1 MYLKSGLKNNKAV
14 IIAGWVSIILNI
26 LLFGIK
32 YYAGIVSNS
41 VALTADA
48 WHTLTDSFSSI
59 VLLAAVY
66 IASKPAKKK
75 RPYGYGRV
83 EWVGTIIIG
92 VLLAVIA
99 FKFFHESINRLINN
113 EKPDYN
119 TVAIVVTIISL
130 VVKEIMARYSFFV
143 AKKANSSTLKADAWH
158 HRSDAISSLVIL
170 SGIYAGKYFPYL
182 DGILGILVSLLIAY
196 AAYETFTSVIN
207 LIIGEEPP
215 EELINKLKKISK
227 QLFDTDLKIH
237 HVNMHHYGKHIEIT
251 FHICL
256 PGNMSLKEVHN
267 ISHKFEEEIKKQ
279 LNIYSTIHV
288 DDYQQCKTHNPNMQ
302 FY

>member
-1 MYLKSGLKNNKAV
+1 MSNQKAV
-14 IIAGWVSIILNI
+14 ILAGWVSIVLNL

-59 VLLAAVY
+59 VLLASVY
-66 IASKPAKKK
+66 IANKPAKKN
-75 RPYGYGRV
+75 RPFGYGRV

-99 FKFFHESINRLINN
+99 FKFFHESLNRLIDK

-130 VVKEIMARYSFFV
+130 LVKELMAQYSFYV
-143 AKKANSSTLKADAWH
+143 AKKAQNNTLKADAWH
-158 HRSDAISSLVIL
+158 HRSDAVSSLVIL
-170 SGIYAGKYFPYL
+170 AGIFAGKYFTYL
-182 DGILGILVSLLIAY
+182 DGILGLLVSLLIAY

-207 LIIGEEPP
+207 LIIGEEPS
-215 EELINKLKKISK
+215 EEMVKNIEKVIENNYGNNLRLHH
-227 QLFDTDLKIH
+227 IH
-237 HVNMHHYGKHIEIT
+237 MHNYGKHIEVT

-256 PGNMSLKEVHN
+256 PGDMPLKQVHN
-267 ISHKFEEEIKKQ
+267 ITDKLEKNIKTELKI
-279 LNIYSTIHV
+279 NATIHV
-288 DDYQQCKTHNPNMQ
+288 DDYEQCKTHTH
-302 FY
+302 